1 MDSKIDMMNEIHGNE
16 SQTILDFLTKLS
28 LEMKEMKASV
38 NEMPKQNEL
47 VQKKSF
53 DDERRKEPI
62 KMEEFF
68 KQKFSRRG
76 PTVKQEVHVD
86 EIEESPRER
95 LWKKYGDYRGE
106 FELHCIDVHR
116 EVQGSSRTVRLK

>member
-1 MDSKIDMMNEIHGNE
+1 MMNEIHGNE